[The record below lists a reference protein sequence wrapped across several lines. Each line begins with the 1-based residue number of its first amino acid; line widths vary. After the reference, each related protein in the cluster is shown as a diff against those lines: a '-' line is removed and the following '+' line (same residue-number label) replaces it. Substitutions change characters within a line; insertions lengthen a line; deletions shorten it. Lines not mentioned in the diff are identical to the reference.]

1 MKILVTG
8 TSGLIGYNL
17 VERLLKD
24 GHEVFGTIHKNNK
37 RVKGVEYFYG
47 DLRDMEF
54 CKEITEG
61 MDVVVNCSANTSNAV
76 DTVKS
81 PLVHVTPNVIV
92 NTQLIE
98 ASYFSGVAQY
108 VFISSSTV
116 YPPSGDKLVD
126 ETWNIFEE
134 PYPVYHAVGWMKRYG
149 EVLCDL
155 YANQL
160 SPSMDCLVIR
170 PGNCYGPHDKWD
182 FDKCHVTPATIR
194 KVIDKH
200 NPIQVWGTGG
210 DVRDVIYIEDFVD
223 GLVNVMENCKEKHEV
238 VNIGSNT
245 SYNVNEILTTCMKV
259 ADYKAPIEYIS
270 GKPSMIPIRKI
281 SSDKMKNKYGWE
293 AKTSLSDGIRKTM
306 DWYDEEYGN
315 DEQRDS

>member
-17 VERLLKD
+17 VQRLLDD
-24 GHEVFGTIHKNNK
+24 GYEVYGTIHKNNK
-37 RVKGVEYFYG
+37 RVKGVEYTYG
-47 DLRDMEF
+47 DLRDMDF
-54 CKEITEG
+54 CKEITKG
-61 MDVVVNCSANTSNAV
+61 MDIVVNCSANTSNAV

-98 ASYFSGVAQY
+98 AAYFNEVKKY

-116 YPPSGDKLVD
+116 YPPSDDKLVD

-160 SPSMDCLVIR
+160 SPNMDCLVIR
-170 PGNCYGPHDKWD
+170 PGNCFGPHDKYD
-182 FDKCHVTPATIR
+182 FDKCHVTPATIK
-194 KVIDKH
+194 KVMDKH
-200 NPIQVWGTGG
+200 NPIEVWGDGEE
-210 DVRDVIYIEDFVD
+210 VRDIIYIEDFVD
-223 GLVNVMENCKEKHEV
+223 GLVTVMEECKEKYQV
-238 VNIGSNT
+238 VNIGSNKSFNINT
-245 SYNVNEILTTCMKV
+245 ILTTCMAI
-259 ADYKAPIEYIS
+259 ADYNAPIEYIS

-281 SSDKMKNKYGWE
+281 SSDKMKPKYQWE
-293 AKTSLSDGIRKTM
+293 ANHTLIQGLRKTM
-306 DWYDEEYGN
+306 EWY
-315 DEQRDS
+315 EQEFRDDK

>member
-24 GHEVFGTIHKNNK
+24 GHEVYGTIHKNNK

-155 YANQL
+155 CGYRSVSTSDCQTTREFIDHVGHGGKIL
-160 SPSMDCLVIR
+160 FSSCLV
-170 PGNCYGPHDKWD
+170 WD
-182 FDKCHVTPATIR
+182 
-194 KVIDKH
+194 
-200 NPIQVWGTGG
+200 NG
-210 DVRDVIYIEDFVD
+210 D
-223 GLVNVMENCKEKHEV
+223 
-238 VNIGSNT
+238 
-245 SYNVNEILTTCMKV
+245 
-259 ADYKAPIEYIS
+259 
-270 GKPSMIPIRKI
+270 PSLPQGRWPSK
-281 SSDKMKNKYGWE
+281 
-293 AKTSLSDGIRKTM
+293 LH
-306 DWYDEEYGN
+306 
-315 DEQRDS
+315 

>member
-24 GHEVFGTIHKNNK
+24 GHEVYGTIHKNNK

-61 MDVVVNCSANTSNAV
+61 MDIVVNCSANTSNAV

-98 ASYFSGVAQY
+98 AAYFNKVNKY

-116 YPPSGDKLVD
+116 YPPSGEDLVD

-160 SPSMDCLVIR
+160 SPNMDCLVIR

-194 KVIDKH
+194 KVIDRH
-200 NPIQVWGTGG
+200 HPIQVWGDGE
-210 DVRDVIYIEDFVD
+210 DIRDVIYVEDFVD
-223 GLVNVMENCKEKHEV
+223 GLITVMENCKEKHEV

-245 SYNVNEILTTCMKV
+245 SYSVNEILDICMEV
-259 ADYKAPIEYIS
+259 DYYDAPVQYIS

-281 SSDKMKNKYGWE
+281 SSDKMKQKYGWE
-293 AKTSLSDGIRKTM
+293 ASTPIHDGIFKTIN
-306 DWYDEEYGN
+306 WYREYYGT
-315 DEQRDS
+315 ES